1 MTGNEKAMETL
12 MEQGRAHGKLTTT
25 EINDVMEKLDLDVD
39 QIDSFYDNCQS
50 MNIDIIEDF
59 DAESELALSD
69 LNLQDDLGMALSTEG
84 IAIDDP
90 VKIYLKEIGR
100 VPLLTPEEEI
110 QLAERMAK
118 GDVKAKQRLAEAN
131 LRLVVSMPS
140 SVPRSCAYSNT
151 IASSGVLPVRSP
163 IPKSEQFTPQAPYN
177 HAVEE
182 LLTAL

>member
-90 VKIYLKEIGR
+90 VKTLPQGNRQSSSSYPRGGDTACRAYGKGRCKGKAETCGSKPATCCIHRKEICGQR
-100 VPLLTPEEEI
+100 NAVP
-110 QLAERMAK
+110 
-118 GDVKAKQRLAEAN
+118 
-131 LRLVVSMPS
+131 
-140 SVPRSCAYSNT
+140 
-151 IASSGVLPVRSP
+151 
-163 IPKSEQFTPQAPYN
+163 
-177 HAVEE
+177 
-182 LLTAL
+182 